1 MLKIKSITPKIVHVE
16 ADSQKELNYAFLRLV
31 EYGESPEW
39 KGKIFTLGQY
49 RKWYAETNGAFSYD
63 TDWSGFNVNQEH
75 FKPFIK
81 GLFDPLTPNEQ
92 TLVDWI
98 KDRDDVYSV
107 IGSQPDGD
115 AFNHEVCHAL
125 FATDEKYKEA
135 CTKVIVDM
143 AQSHPDQYTKL
154 AKWIIDIGYHESVTI
169 DEMHAFISADRD
181 WLIEKKGIYIDQELS
196 DKLAY
201 IKKHFYEPKKS

>member
-1 MLKIKSITPKIVHVE
+1 MLTIRPITSKIVHVE
-16 ADSQKELNYAFLRLV
+16 AGTQKELNEAFLRIV

-39 KGKIFTLGQY
+39 KGKIFTIGQY

-63 TDWSGFNVNQEH
+63 TDWSGFNVTQEH

-81 GLFDPLTPNEQ
+81 GLFDPLTPSEQ
-92 TLVDWI
+92 QLVDWV
-98 KDRDDVYSV
+98 KDRDDVYSM

-115 AFNHEVCHAL
+115 AFDHEMCHAF
-125 FATDEKYKEA
+125 FATDTHYKDL
-135 CTKVIVDM
+135 CIQVIVNM
-143 AQSHPDQYTKL
+143 AQSRPDQYAKM

-181 WLIEKKGIYIDQELS
+181 WLMEKKGIYVDPSLQIQLVD
-196 DKLAY
+196 
-201 IKKHFYEPKKS
+201 IKNKFYTPKKS

>member
-1 MLKIKSITPKIVHVE
+1 MLKIKSITSKIVHVQ
-16 ADSQKELNYAFLRLV
+16 ASTQKELNEAFLRLT

-63 TDWSGFNVNQEH
+63 TDWAGFNLNQDN
-75 FKPFIK
+75 FKPFVR
-81 GLFDPLTPNEQ
+81 GLFDPLTENEQ
-92 TLVDWI
+92 QLVDWV

-115 AFNHEVCHAL
+115 AFEHEVCHAL
-125 FATDEKYKEA
+125 FATDIEYKEQ

-143 AQSHPDQYTKL
+143 AQSHPDQYAKM
-154 AKWIIDIGYHESVTI
+154 AKWIIDVGYHESVTI

-181 WLIEKKGIYIDQELS
+181 WLMEKKGIYIDPSIQTLLV
-196 DKLAY
+196 D
-201 IKKHFYEPKKS
+201 IKKKFYTPKK